1 MFKGFYTAAS
11 GMLTQQRKTEM
22 LTNNMA
28 NSNTPGYKSDSSSI
42 RTFPELLQQSV
53 EANSFTGNTKKT
65 PIGSLATGVYM
76 QEAIPNFVQGDLQQ
90 TDMNTDLALV
100 NNIVPGDE
108 KNKNGSIFFTIQNAD
123 GEVRYSRNG
132 NFTVDGQ
139 GNLTTSNGYYVLD
152 ENNNPIQLANDD
164 FTVSNEGVVQGS
176 NGEAYR
182 LGINYTDNP
191 QALVK
196 EGDGLYR
203 QQDGENLENA
213 YTADGVSFQLKQGF
227 LENSNV
233 DTSKTMTEMMAAY
246 RSFEANQKILQAYD
260 KSMDK
265 AANEIGKV

>member
-11 GMLTQQRKTEM
+11 GMLTQQRKTEL

-28 NSNTPGYKSDSSSI
+28 NSNTPGFKADNSSI
-42 RTFPELLQQSV
+42 RTFPELLQKSV
-53 EANSFTGNTKKT
+53 ETNSFTGITKKT
-65 PIGSLATGVYM
+65 PIGLLATGVYM

-90 TDMNTDLALV
+90 TELKTDMALV
-100 NNIVPGDE
+100 NQTVPGDDN
-108 KNKNGSIFFTIQNAD
+108 NKTGSIFFTIQNAD

-132 NFTVDGQ
+132 NFTLDSQ
-139 GNLTTSNGYYVLD
+139 GFLTTSNGYYVLD
-152 ENNNPIQLANDD
+152 ENNNTIQLENDQ
-164 FTVSNEGVVQGS
+164 FTVSSDGVLTGS
-176 NGEAYR
+176 NGERYR
-182 LGINYTDNP
+182 LGISYTNNP

-203 QQDGENLENA
+203 QQDDNALENA
-213 YTADGVSFQLKQGF
+213 YTADGVAFQLKQGF

-233 DTSKTMTEMMAAY
+233 DTAKTMTEMMTAY